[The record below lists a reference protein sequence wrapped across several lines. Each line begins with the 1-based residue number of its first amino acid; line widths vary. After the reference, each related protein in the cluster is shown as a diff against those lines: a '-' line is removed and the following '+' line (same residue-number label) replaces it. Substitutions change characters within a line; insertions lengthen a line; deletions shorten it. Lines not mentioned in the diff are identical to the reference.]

1 MFLLSL
7 LDHYLF
13 LRTHMNIQ
21 ILLAVIH
28 VKMQALLKIMG
39 AQPWTKAAL
48 LWLCALRSLAHPERM
63 KQYFYDFES
72 STVSFYNERRNP
84 CQQ

>member
-13 LRTHMNIQ
+13 LRTHLNIE
-21 ILLAVIH
+21 ILMAIIH
-28 VKMQALLKIMG
+28 AKVQTLLKIMG

-48 LWLCALRSLAHPERM
+48 LWLSMSSLQE
-63 KQYFYDFES
+63 ES
-72 STVSFYNERRNP
+72 DKRFVNEMMRLKHLAEHQP
-84 CQQ
+84 KVEDQHQT

>member
-13 LRTHMNIQ
+13 LRTHLNVQ
-21 ILLAVIH
+21 VLLAVTHAKIQ
-28 VKMQALLKIMG
+28 VLLKIMG

-48 LWLCALRSLAHPERM
+48 LWLCILRSLEHPERM
-63 KQYFYDFES
+63 KQYFYDFGP
-72 STVSFYNERRNP
+72 STVSCYNERKNL